1 VSTGERKK
9 SADPMRN
16 SFLLMKVRPTSVFVR
31 EQGEEVVSR
40 VYEALN
46 AVDLLLDK
54 ERGRRALM
62 DAT

>member
-1 VSTGERKK
+1 
-9 SADPMRN
+9 
-16 SFLLMKVRPTSVFVR
+16 MKVRPTSVFVR

-54 ERGRRALM
+54 ERGTRALM